1 MTLAV
6 FPWFPSLG
14 QQQPAPA
21 PKRVALLVGVN
32 HYEKR
37 GFIDLKWPENDVDEL
52 ALELKQLRFDKVVVM
67 KGSFAD
73 DDPLK
78 ATSANIPA
86 RLQELL
92 KGIGKEDVVWVVLS
106 GHGQQV
112 TLQKNGDSV
121 ETDFFC
127 PVDAVNEDGG
137 TMVAIN
143 TLTDDILRKRGG
155 KNLLLIDACRD
166 NPGEARKKGI
176 QGRVVSLPEDTA
188 ILFSCRAGQK
198 SEERDSLK
206 HSVFTHAVIETLR
219 ASTAT
224 GPLRW
229 TTLVDQVQDRVFAL
243 NPNQEPISAGA
254 IGRIPIG
261 PVTAATMRRPADPM
275 PLNAPRS
282 DAQAIHRRRS
292 DHLPLHGHEAPPDP
306 RRHVHDGLSGR
317 RQGSRRR

>member
-1 MTLAV
+1 MPRKILWLLVLVALAV
-6 FPWFPSLG
+6 LPCFPSLA

-52 ALELKQLRFDKVVVM
+52 AQELKQLRFDKVVVM
-67 KGSFAD
+67 KGSFAN

-78 ATSANIPA
+78 VTSANIPA

-92 KGIGKEDVVWVVLS
+92 KGIGKDDVVWVVLS

-143 TLTDDILRKRGG
+143 TLTDEILRKRGG
-155 KNLLLIDACRD
+155 KNLLLVDACRN
-166 NPGEARKKGI
+166 NPGKARKKG
-176 QGRVVSLPEDTA
+176 RLM
-188 ILFSCRAGQK
+188 
-198 SEERDSLK
+198 
-206 HSVFTHAVIETLR
+206 
-219 ASTAT
+219 
-224 GPLRW
+224 GP
-229 TTLVDQVQDRVFAL
+229 
-243 NPNQEPISAGA
+243 N
-254 IGRIPIG
+254 
-261 PVTAATMRRPADPM
+261 
-275 PLNAPRS
+275 
-282 DAQAIHRRRS
+282 
-292 DHLPLHGHEAPPDP
+292 
-306 RRHVHDGLSGR
+306 
-317 RQGSRRR
+317 